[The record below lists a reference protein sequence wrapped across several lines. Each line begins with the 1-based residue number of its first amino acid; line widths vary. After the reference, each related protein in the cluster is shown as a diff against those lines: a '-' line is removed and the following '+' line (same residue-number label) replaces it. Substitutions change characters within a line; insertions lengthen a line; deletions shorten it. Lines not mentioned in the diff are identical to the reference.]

1 MGSGNC
7 QYKETKVLQR
17 FGATVK
23 DYCTL
28 FLPSGPYRIGT
39 PLLIWILI
47 FLLLQLNVAKSCP
60 THCNSI
66 DSRLLSVPLSMGFSR
81 QEYLG
86 KCHLLLQGI
95 FQAQGLKPCLLQ
107 CRQILSLLSH
117 QGSPS
122 LFWGK
127 G

>member
-81 QEYLG
+81 QEKRALLVDGVLG
-86 KCHLLLQGI
+86 EKEKR
-95 FQAQGLKPCLLQ
+95 FSA
-107 CRQILSLLSH
+107 SVYY
-117 QGSPS
+117 
-122 LFWGK
+122 
-127 G
+127 